1 MNLEQNVTTRRGR
14 PKSEEKR
21 EKIQEA
27 AANLFLKEGYDR
39 CSMDSIA
46 AAAGVS
52 KQTVYSHFDNKD
64 ELFRCC
70 IVKKV
75 EMYDL
80 RVRTSEHDDLESGL
94 ASFANGFLRLVS
106 DPQAVKMWRLM
117 MNEAEGHSRVAQM
130 FYESGPGESLQSL
143 TEFLELHRDRLATDD
158 FSGAAR
164 TFLALTADT
173 YHSRILLGVIDNV
186 DDNERHRHVP
196 RVTDQFMRL
205 YGRALAAVAGDERR
219 FESASSSARRALSS
233 SAAKEAAAS

>member
-1 MNLEQNVTTRRGR
+1 MNLEQDVTTRRGR
-14 PKSEEKR
+14 PKSEAKR
-21 EKIQEA
+21 ESIREA
-27 AANLFLKEGYDR
+27 AADLFLKEGYER

-52 KQTVYSHFDNKD
+52 KQTVYSHFENKD

-117 MNEAEGHSRVAQM
+117 VNEAEEHSHVAKL
-130 FYESGPGESLQSL
+130 FYETGPGESLASL
-143 TEFLELHRDRLATDD
+143 AAFLELHRDRLDTED
-158 FSGAAR
+158 FAGAAR
-164 TFLALTADT
+164 TFLALTGDT
-173 YHSRILLGVIDNV
+173 YHSRILLGVIDEV
-186 DDNERHRHVP
+186 DDADRRHHVP
-196 RVTDQFMRL
+196 RVTRQFMRL
-205 YGRALAAVAGDERR
+205 FGADA
-219 FESASSSARRALSS
+219 
-233 SAAKEAAAS
+233 

>member
-1 MNLEQNVTTRRGR
+1 MNFEQDVTARRGR

-21 EKIQEA
+21 ESIREA
-27 AANLFLKEGYDR
+27 AADLFLKEGYER

-52 KQTVYSHFDNKD
+52 KQTVYSHFENKD

-80 RVRTSEHDDLESGL
+80 RVRTSEHHDLESGL
-94 ASFANGFLRLVS
+94 QSFANGFLRLVS

-117 MNEAEGHSRVAQM
+117 MTEAEEHSRVAEM
-130 FYESGPGESLQSL
+130 FYETGPGESLHSL
-143 TEFLELHRDRLATDD
+143 AAFLERHRDRLDTED
-158 FSGAAR
+158 FLGAAR

-173 YHSRILLGVIDNV
+173 YHSRILLGVIDRV
-186 DDNERHRHVP
+186 DDE
-196 RVTDQFMRL
+196 
-205 YGRALAAVAGDERR
+205 
-219 FESASSSARRALSS
+219 
-233 SAAKEAAAS
+233 